1 MCTFSVP
8 GTHGKCRPRFAR
20 GGAVYRDPA
29 DSDWEAKVAEAYRA
43 AGGRRLEGPVAVTVD
58 IYRPLPK
65 GRPKRVASEP
75 DTARPDADNI
85 LKAVMDALNGVAY
98 HDDSQVAYALAVKHD
113 RERGV
118 MERTEVEVL
127 PMPR

>member
-20 GGAVYRDPA
+20 GRAYRDPA
-29 DSDWEAKVAEAYRA
+29 DADWEAMVAEAYRA
-43 AGGRRLEGPVAVTVD
+43 AGGKRLRGPVAVTVD
-58 IYRPLPK
+58 VYRTLPK
-65 GRPKRVASEP
+65 SRPKRVEAEP

-98 HDDSQVAYALAVKHD
+98 ADDAQVVYALAVKHE
-113 RERGV
+113 RERGGF
-118 MERTEVEVL
+118 ERTEVEVL
-127 PMPR
+127 PVPR